1 MWSFE
6 FSIHFFRLAIVSN
19 YILLHANVTRKV
31 IFIHSKVNY
40 LTEFFFS
47 FQAINK
53 KSFKTTQCKNF
64 LGGFAEMENL
74 IRSFSQLFYD
84 YIKNFDDDYWLWL
97 IQIRKFLR
105 FVNMAEITESQVE
118 YWEFQLLTF
127 SPLVNSIIM

>member
-1 MWSFE
+1 
-6 FSIHFFRLAIVSN
+6 
-19 YILLHANVTRKV
+19 
-31 IFIHSKVNY
+31 
-40 LTEFFFS
+40 
-47 FQAINK
+47 
-53 KSFKTTQCKNF
+53 
-64 LGGFAEMENL
+64 MENL

-127 SPLVNSIIM
+127 SPLVNSIII